1 MTKTDIF
8 NLAGKRVEPFHCE
21 WGDLH
26 LLRFNGHERRAWDAF
41 AQNMLDDT
49 GNVRDS
55 ALMRST
61 AVQMG
66 VCDADGN
73 LLFAAADVEKLMTM
87 EAGPQEVIF
96 LALCSLNKLT
106 KYDARLSAADFFLR
120 TAPR

>member
-8 NLAGKRVEPFHCE
+8 NLAGKRTEPLHCE
-21 WGDLH
+21 WGDIY

-41 AQNMLDDT
+41 AQNLLDES

-55 ALMRST
+55 ALLRST

-73 LLFAAADVEKLMTM
+73 LLFAPADVEKLMTL

-106 KYDARLSAADFFLR
+106 KYDARLSAVDFFLR

>member
-8 NLAGKRVEPFHCE
+8 NLAGRRAEPLHCE
-21 WGDLH
+21 WGDIY
-26 LLRFNGHERRAWDAF
+26 LLRFNGLERRAWDSF
-41 AQNMLDDT
+41 AQNMLDDA

-66 VCDADGN
+66 VCDKDGN
-73 LLFAAADVEKLMTM
+73 LRYAPADVEKLMTLD
-87 EAGPQEVIF
+87 AGPQEVIF

-106 KYDARLSAADFFLR
+106 KYDARLSAADFFLKM
-120 TAPR
+120 APR